1 MFSRIL
7 YITAD
12 DPAGMTVY
20 KTQNGMITGEWWI
33 RKDLIEAIV
42 T

>member
-1 MFSRIL
+1 MGLMFSRIL

-20 KTQNGMITGEWWI
+20 KTQNGMITGE
-33 RKDLIEAIV
+33 
-42 T
+42 